1 MNAIDFFTA
10 MNESLVSDIVGEIK
24 SELVSIQEMTKES
37 QEIMERRFNLH
48 HGLFMGMSH
57 RMSAVERSVIQLE
70 KGIADAQAKSNEAVS
85 RIEAAM
91 LRLSDCVHQS
101 LEAASQEIADAQ
113 AKSDEAV
120 SRIEAAMLR
129 LSDRVHQS
137 LEAASQEN
145 RPEERPEQSVPKRV
159 RHL

>member
-24 SELVSIQEMTKES
+24 SELESIQEMTKEN
-37 QEIMERRFNLH
+37 QEILERRFTLH
-48 HGLFMGMSH
+48 QGLFMGLSH
-57 RMSAVERSVIQLE
+57 RMSDVVRIQLE
-70 KGIADAQAKSNEAVS
+70 KGIADAQAKSDEAVS
-85 RIEAAM
+85 TIEAAM
-91 LRLSDCVHQS
+91 LRLSDRVHQS
-101 LEAASQEIADAQ
+101 LEAVSQEIADAQ

>member
-37 QEIMERRFNLH
+37 QEILERRFNLH
-48 HGLFMGMSH
+48 HGLFMGLSH

-101 LEAASQEIADAQ
+101 LEAASQEI
-113 AKSDEAV
+113 
-120 SRIEAAMLR
+120 
-129 LSDRVHQS
+129 
-137 LEAASQEN
+137 